1 MTKRIGPKERDAARI
16 AARSPQASKSAARG
30 VSLAPISFGELIDKI
45 TILKIKAQRIHDP
58 AKASNIRSELQ
69 LLTEARA
76 HFSTGGTEIDQLEAK
91 LERTNE
97 ELWDIENH
105 IRDCERQRDFGPRF
119 VELARSVY
127 RTNDRRAELKRQINE
142 IAGSSIVEEKSYSRY

>member
-1 MTKRIGPKERDAARI
+1 M
-16 AARSPQASKSAARG
+16 
-30 VSLAPISFGELIDKI
+30 SLVPISFGELIDKI

-58 AKASNIRSELQ
+58 AKVSNIRNELQ
-69 LLTEARA
+69 LLAEARA
-76 HFSTGGTEIDQLEAK
+76 HLSIEGAEIARLEAK
-91 LERTNE
+91 LELTNE
-97 ELWDIENH
+97 ALWDIEDH
-105 IRDCERQRDFGPRF
+105 IRDCERQKDFGPRF

>member
-1 MTKRIGPKERDAARI
+1 MTKRIGPRDAART
-16 AARSPQASKSAARG
+16 AGRSPQASESAARG
-30 VSLAPISFGELIDKI
+30 VSLVPISFGELIDKI
-45 TILKIKAQRIHDP
+45 TILKIKAKRIHDP
-58 AKASNIRSELQ
+58 AKASNICNELQ

-76 HFSTGGTEIDQLEAK
+76 HFSTGGAEIDQLEAK

-97 ELWDIENH
+97 ELWDIEDH
-105 IRDCERQRDFGPRF
+105 IRDCERQKDFGPRF